1 MKKFKIALLA
11 AAFLPLSSCA
21 TMSAKDGT
29 TKSRIDIEKAKAALD
44 LLDYILRPEGVQSTS
59 SK

>member
-1 MKKFKIALLA
+1 MKKFKIAFLA

-29 TKSRIDIEKAKAALD
+29 THNRIDRDKLSAALD
-44 LLDYILRPEGVQSTS
+44 LLDYLIRPEGVQSTR